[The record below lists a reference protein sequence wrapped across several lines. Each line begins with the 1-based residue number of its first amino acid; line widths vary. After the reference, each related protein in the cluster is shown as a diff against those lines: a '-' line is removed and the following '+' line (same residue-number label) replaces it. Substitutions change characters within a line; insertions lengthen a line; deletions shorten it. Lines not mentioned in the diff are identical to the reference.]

1 MTYISDIL
9 EVYKFYKNLHF
20 YNLLLLFLFIVLFC
34 NMKISSHI
42 KGIEFLLLF
51 YIQLL

>member
-9 EVYKFYKNLHF
+9 EVYKFYKKF
-20 YNLLLLFLFIVLFC
+20 AFLQLIAFIFVYSFI
-34 NMKISSHI
+34 MKISSHI

-51 YIQLL
+51 YIQLLWI